1 MAMGAGVVLV
11 PWSSIEVTK
20 FKTLTR
26 RARSSRQAQL
36 RQMKEELSEFLQ
48 GDDDDVAWMLDCRLI
63 CSSHEGVKS
72 ILDWNP
78 RLQRKGATVQA
89 RMRVMMGLP

>member
-11 PWSSIEVTK
+11 TWSSIEVTK

-63 CSSHEGVKS
+63 CSMQS
-72 ILDWNP
+72 
-78 RLQRKGATVQA
+78 
-89 RMRVMMGLP
+89 

>member
-63 CSSHEGVKS
+63 CNMQS
-72 ILDWNP
+72 
-78 RLQRKGATVQA
+78 
-89 RMRVMMGLP
+89 

>member
-48 GDDDDVAWMLDCRLI
+48 GDDDDDVAWMLDCRLI
-63 CSSHEGVKS
+63 CSMQS
-72 ILDWNP
+72 
-78 RLQRKGATVQA
+78 
-89 RMRVMMGLP
+89 